1 MKPTSTRRSCLSSRC
16 SARKADPRS
25 GQALVLALLLL
36 LFVLPAGITLYK
48 LVSQSVRASVSESH
62 QKTALGYANSA
73 IMDYMRQ
80 FSQDPYSGHYDAA
93 SLARNNYLYQN
104 GFSTVTYVPDA
115 VNHNLYLRAEGNFTS
130 PGVPTRRA
138 ISAVIHFQSPLTKY
152 GTMINGPFTISGSHV
167 TYEGG
172 MWINGALGVTGS
184 NVTWNGGPLI
194 VNGSVT
200 GASGAVLNGSLFY
213 SGAGTGSLAVNG
225 SKYNF
230 VPSASWPTI
239 DTNFY
244 YANSTYIS
252 TTTQSIVFNSTGSF
266 TVVGGASY
274 GIPATGAI
282 LYCSACNFTLS
293 GVVSGRVTAVA
304 AGSSGSG
311 AQGNITVKNG
321 LYYAGASSMSATAAN
336 SFAAMASNTIAFT
349 RASGNM
355 LATGT
360 YFVQNGTTNMRATGA
375 AGATFWL
382 NGVRTQGM
390 SVSGFNGGFTLSY
403 DANLVAYPPP
413 GLPETPM
420 LVNYRVH

>member
-1 MKPTSTRRSCLSSRC
+1 MSIRRSCLSSRS
-16 SARKADPRS
+16 SARTAGPRS
-25 GQALVLALLLL
+25 GQALVLALLLM

-48 LVSQSVRASVSESH
+48 YVGQSVRASVAESR
-62 QKTALGYANSA
+62 QKAALGYANSA

-80 FSQDPYSGHYDAA
+80 FSQDPYSGHYDTA
-93 SLARNNYLYQN
+93 SLSRNNFLYQN
-104 GFSTVTYVPDA
+104 GFSTVTYVADP
-115 VNHNLYLRAEGNFTS
+115 VNHNLYLHAQGDFTAYGAKTQRS
-130 PGVPTRRA
+130 
-138 ISAVIHFQSPLTKY
+138 ISAVLHFQSPLTKY
-152 GTMINGPFTISGSHV
+152 GTMINGPFTISGSNV
-167 TYEGG
+167 DYIGG
-172 MWINGALGVTGS
+172 MWINGALNVTGA
-184 NVTWNGGPLI
+184 NVTWTGGPLI

-200 GASGAVLNGSLFY
+200 GAAGATLNGTLYY
-213 SGAGTGSLAVNG
+213 SGAGIGALTVNG

-230 VPSASWPTI
+230 VPTSTWPTI

-244 YANSTYIS
+244 YANSTYVS
-252 TTTQSIVFNSTGSF
+252 TVTQTVVFNSTGSF

-274 GIPATGAI
+274 AIPASGAI

-304 AGSSGSG
+304 AGAAGSG
-311 AQGNITVKNG
+311 AQGNITVNNS

-349 RASGNM
+349 KAAGNM
-355 LATGT
+355 LAAGT
-360 YFVQNGTTNMRATGA
+360 YFVQNGTTNMSATGP

-390 SVSGFNGGFTLSY
+390 SVTGFGGGFTLSY
-403 DANLVAYPPP
+403 DANLIAYPPP